1 MVVWITNEVLTEVYW
16 MPKPSFVEWEATEEL
31 QKKALEAVEIAKD
44 SGRIKKGINET
55 TKSIERGIARL
66 VLVAEDVEPPEVI
79 MYLPG
84 LCDDKKAPYIFVKSK
99 KDLGNAAG
107 IERPTA
113 AIAIVVE
120 GKSKDLVTEI
130 VEKIAALRK

>member
-1 MVVWITNEVLTEVYW
+1 

-31 QKKALEAVEIAKD
+31 QKKALQAVEMAKD
-44 SGRIKKGINET
+44 TGRIKKGINEA

-99 KDLGNAAG
+99 KDLGGAAG
-107 IERPTA
+107 IERPNA
-113 AIAIVVE
+113 AVAIVVE
-120 GKSKDLVTEI
+120 GKAKDLITEI
-130 VEKIAALRK
+130 VDKITALRK

>member
-1 MVVWITNEVLTEVYW
+1 

-31 QKKALEAVEIAKD
+31 QKKALEAVEMAKD
-44 SGRIKKGINET
+44 TGRIKKGINEA

-113 AIAIVVE
+113 AVAILVE
-120 GKSKDLVTEI
+120 GKAKDLITDI

>member
-1 MVVWITNEVLTEVYW
+1 
-16 MPKPSFVEWEATEEL
+16 MPKPSFVNWEAPEEL
-31 QKKALEAVEIAKD
+31 QTKALEALEIVKD
-44 SGRIKKGINET
+44 TGRLKKGINET

-66 VLVAEDVEPPEVI
+66 VIIAEDVEPPEII

-99 KDLGNAAG
+99 NDLGHAVG

-113 AIAIVVE
+113 AVAIVVE
-120 GKSKDLVTEI
+120 GKAKDLVTDL
-130 VEKIAALRK
+130 VEKIAGLRK

>member
-1 MVVWITNEVLTEVYW
+1 
-16 MPKPSFVEWEATEEL
+16 MPKPNFVNWEAPEEL
-31 QKKALEAVEIAKD
+31 QKKALEAIEIVKD
-44 SGRIKKGINET
+44 TGRLKKGINET

-66 VLVAEDVEPPEVI
+66 VIIAEDVEPPEIV

-99 KDLGNAAG
+99 NDLGHAVG

-113 AIAIVVE
+113 AVAIVVE
-120 GKSKDLVTEI
+120 GKAKDLVTDL
-130 VEKIAALRK
+130 VDKLAGLRK

>member
-1 MVVWITNEVLTEVYW
+1 
-16 MPKPSFVEWEATEEL
+16 MPKPSFVEWEPTEEL
-31 QKKALEAVEIAKD
+31 QKNALEALEIAKD
-44 SGRIKKGINET
+44 TGRIKKGINGA

-66 VLVAEDVEPPEVI
+66 VIVAEDVEPQEVI

-99 KDLGNAAG
+99 VDLGNAAG

-113 AIAIVVE
+113 AVAIIVD
-120 GKSKDLVTEI
+120 GKAKELVDDL
-130 VEKIAALRK
+130 VEKINGLRK

>member
-1 MVVWITNEVLTEVYW
+1 
-16 MPKPSFVEWEATEEL
+16 MPKPSFVEWEPTEEL
-31 QKKALEAVEIAKD
+31 QRKALEALEIAKD
-44 SGRIKKGINET
+44 TGRIKKGINEA

-66 VLVAEDVEPPEVI
+66 VIVAEDVEPQEVI

-84 LCDDKKAPYIFVKSK
+84 LCDDKKAPYIFVRSK

-113 AIAIVVE
+113 AVAIIVE
-120 GKSKDLVTEI
+120 GKAKELVDDL
-130 VEKIAALRK
+130 VEKINGLRK

>member
-1 MVVWITNEVLTEVYW
+1 M
-16 MPKPSFVEWEATEEL
+16 MPKPSFVEWEPTEEL
-31 QKKALEAVEIAKD
+31 QKKALEALEIAKD
-44 SGRIKKGINET
+44 TGRIKKGINEA

-66 VLVAEDVEPPEVI
+66 VIVAEDVEPQEVI

-99 KDLGNAAG
+99 VDLGNAAG

-113 AIAIVVE
+113 AVAIIVD
-120 GKSKDLVTEI
+120 GKAKELVDDL
-130 VEKIAALRK
+130 VEKINGLRK

>member
-1 MVVWITNEVLTEVYW
+1 

-84 LCDDKKAPYIFVKSK
+84 LCDDKKTPYIFVKSK

-120 GKSKDLVTEI
+120 GKSKDLVTDI
-130 VEKIAALRK
+130 VGKIAALRK